1 MSQDLPEQP
10 YGQAPTPPPPPPPPP
25 YQQGDGSTPAQP
37 TYGNAQPA
45 YGAAQPALSDAD
57 QRMWSMLAHLGGIL
71 FGFLAPLIVYL
82 VQRERGEFVKKQST
96 EALNWQIT
104 MAIGQAVSALLWI
117 VIVGIVGTIGFS
129 IATIVFG
136 IIAGL
141 AVNRGEDYRY
151 PFALRLVK

>member
-1 MSQDLPEQP
+1 MSQDLPDQP
-10 YGQAPTPPPPPPPPP
+10 YGQAPPPPPPPPSF
-25 YQQGDGSTPAQP
+25 DKSAGSTPAQP
-37 TYGNAQPA
+37 AYGQPQP

-82 VQRERGEFVKKQST
+82 VQRERGEFVKKQSV

-104 MAIGQAVSALLWI
+104 MAIGQFVSAILWLI
-117 VIVGIVGTIGFS
+117 VIGIVGSIGFS
-129 IATIVFG
+129 LLTLIFG
-136 IIAGL
+136 IIAGM

-151 PFALRLVK
+151 PWALRLVK

>member
-1 MSQDLPEQP
+1 MSQDLPDQP
-10 YGQAPTPPPPPPPPP
+10 YGQAPPPPPPPSFEKS
-25 YQQGDGSTPAQP
+25 DGSTPAQP
-37 TYGNAQPA
+37 AYGAPQP

-71 FGFLAPLIVYL
+71 FGFLAPLIVFL
-82 VQRERGEFVKKQST
+82 VQKERGDFVRRQST

-104 MAIGQAVSALLWI
+104 MAIGQFISAILW
-117 VIVGIVGTIGFS
+117 VIVVGILGS
-129 IATIVFG
+129 IAFGIATVVFG

-151 PFALRLVK
+151 PWALRLVK

>member
-1 MSQDLPEQP
+1 MSQDLPDQP
-10 YGQAPTPPPPPPPPP
+10 YGQAPPPPPPPSFEKS
-25 YQQGDGSTPAQP
+25 DGSTPAQP
-37 TYGNAQPA
+37 A
-45 YGAAQPALSDAD
+45 YGAPQPYGSAQPALSDAD

-82 VQRERGEFVKKQST
+82 VQRERGEFVKKQSV

-104 MAIGQAVSALLWI
+104 MAIGQTVSAILWI
-117 VIVGIVGTIGFS
+117 VIVGFVGTIAFS

>member
-1 MSQDLPEQP
+1 MSQDLPDQP
-10 YGQAPTPPPPPPPPP
+10 YGQAPPPPPPPSF
-25 YQQGDGSTPAQP
+25 DKSAGSTPAQRA
-37 TYGNAQPA
+37 YGAPQP

-82 VQRERGEFVKKQST
+82 VQRERGEFVKKQSV

-104 MAIGQAVSALLWI
+104 MIIGQTVSAILWI
-117 VIVGIVGTIGFS
+117 VLVGIVGTVVLS

-151 PFALRLVK
+151 PWALRLIK

>member
-1 MSQDLPEQP
+1 MSQDLPDQP
-10 YGQAPTPPPPPPPPP
+10 YGQAPPPPPPVPPSFEKN
-25 YQQGDGSTPAQP
+25 GGSTPAQP
-37 TYGNAQPA
+37 AYGAPQP

-82 VQRERGEFVKKQST
+82 VQRERGEFVKKQSV

-104 MAIGQAVSALLWI
+104 MIIGQTVSAILWI
-117 VIVGIVGTIGFS
+117 VIVGFVGTIAFS

>member
-1 MSQDLPEQP
+1 
-10 YGQAPTPPPPPPPPP
+10 
-25 YQQGDGSTPAQP
+25 
-37 TYGNAQPA
+37 
-45 YGAAQPALSDAD
+45 
-57 QRMWSMLAHLGGIL
+57 MWSMLAHLGGIL

-82 VQRERGEFVKKQST
+82 VQRERGEFVKKQSV

-104 MAIGQAVSALLWI
+104 MIIGQTVSAILWI
-117 VIVGIVGTIGFS
+117 VLVGIVGTVVLS

-151 PFALRLVK
+151 PWALRLIK

>member
-1 MSQDLPEQP
+1 MSQDLPDQP
-10 YGQAPTPPPPPPPPP
+10 YGQAPPPPPPPSFEKS
-25 YQQGDGSTPAQP
+25 DGSTPAQP
-37 TYGNAQPA
+37 A
-45 YGAAQPALSDAD
+45 YGAPQPYGSAQPALSDAD

-82 VQRERGEFVKKQST
+82 VQRERGEFVKKQSV

-104 MAIGQAVSALLWI
+104 MIIGQTVSAILWI
-117 VIVGIVGTIGFS
+117 VIVGFVGTIAFS

>member
-1 MSQDLPEQP
+1 M
-10 YGQAPTPPPPPPPPP
+10 
-25 YQQGDGSTPAQP
+25 PAQP
-37 TYGNAQPA
+37 AYGNAQPA
-45 YGAAQPALSDAD
+45 YGAAQTALSDAD

-82 VQRERGEFVKKQST
+82 VQRERGEFVKRQST

-104 MAIGQAVSALLWI
+104 MAIGQVVSALLWI
-117 VIVGIVGTIGFS
+117 VIVGILGS
-129 IATIVFG
+129 IAFTIATVVFG

>member
-1 MSQDLPEQP
+1 
-10 YGQAPTPPPPPPPPP
+10 
-25 YQQGDGSTPAQP
+25 
-37 TYGNAQPA
+37 
-45 YGAAQPALSDAD
+45 
-57 QRMWSMLAHLGGIL
+57 MWSMLAHLGGIL

-104 MAIGQAVSALLWI
+104 MIIGQTVSALLWI
-117 VIVGIVGTIGFS
+117 IVVGFIGTIVFS

-151 PFALRLVK
+151 PWALRLVK